1 MVFLVFSTVFTR
13 EYDDDHTNL
22 RAPPP
27 PPNAPPGNSCGPNQ
41 RKLWWFL
48 SSLEVEALFSGACL
62 DNRPPTKNGSNPCLL
77 GSLGTTLMIMEYDD
91 HGMTRGQKLELPP
104 KQ

>member
-1 MVFLVFSTVFTR
+1 MVFSTVFTR

-27 PPNAPPGNSCGPNQ
+27 QMPHQEIAPGNSYGPNQ
-41 RKLWWFL
+41 RELWWCL

-62 DNRPPTKNGSNPCLL
+62 DNPTKNGSNPCLL

-104 KQ
+104 KH